1 MPNEK
6 KSSAVQVNLLYLMS
20 NISLL
25 KSSQHY
31 MELLIES
38 PDMPTSTSTSDTS
51 ILDDITFP
59 ILSNCDD
66 LISSTASHI
75 DENNENEAVL
85 LVLLKLSYRA
95 FKVIQRK
102 SAKLNST
109 SDTLI
114 IAPLIASLAGDLSKH
129 RTTNTETL
137 MHLLKGN
144 VGAGILALPFA
155 LSKAGLVFG
164 SIAFWIM
171 GAMALYCMHQL
182 LRCHE
187 HYRSHTSRS
196 KCDFG
201 GIMRYTLETC
211 RW

>member
-75 DENNENEAVL
+75 DENNENEA
-85 LVLLKLSYRA
+85 
-95 FKVIQRK
+95 
-102 SAKLNST
+102 
-109 SDTLI
+109 